1 MEMADPLPPLAPAPT
16 LLRTP
21 SNALEIDSDDE
32 DVDEVLMV
40 DPPPPLTRPAQ
51 DAGSAPATSDR
62 TLGSHSTQCTNQVG
76 FLFFSLHQVQES
88 VDLLH
93 NR

>member
-1 MEMADPLPPLAPAPT
+1 MEMADPPPPLAPAPT

-32 DVDEVLMV
+32 DVDEMLMV

-51 DAGSAPATSDR
+51 DAGSAPATSDT
-62 TLGSHSTQCTNQVG
+62 TLGSHRARI
-76 FLFFSLHQVQES
+76 E
-88 VDLLH
+88 
-93 NR
+93 

>member
-1 MEMADPLPPLAPAPT
+1 MEMADLSPPLTPAPT

-51 DAGSAPATSDR
+51 DAGSAPATSDT
-62 TLGSHSTQCTNQVG
+62 TLITQCTNRVG
-76 FLFFSLHQVQES
+76 FLFFFLHQVQES